1 MYKCVCV
8 YACICMYGN
17 RRKKPLGAF
26 LNLIVL
32 NSSWRQAALMA
43 FFGSM
48 RHVSHLEHLNA
59 VMYRVPRAT
68 CHMEPRNKHLKIIAK
83 TLELN

>member
-1 MYKCVCV
+1 MCV

-48 RHVSHLEHLNA
+48 RHVSHLEHLKA
-59 VMYRVPRAT
+59 VMVCTACHVPHGAEEQTFEKNR
-68 CHMEPRNKHLKIIAK
+68 E
-83 TLELN
+83 TLELK